1 MLLRRRGLTGQRYDL
16 VDDDGEVARVR
27 LRHLRQGATV
37 TAPDGSGWRIERE
50 PRFGAWQTRP
60 LEGDGDGGPL
70 VTVDKGFSRER
81 YRLRWEAGQ
90 LVLVRRRGFH
100 RRRLGLVDAHG
111 APVGEVVR
119 ATVWTGAY
127 DLRLPAYPESVTA
140 TIAFLVVLLN
150 RRDNSATW
158 S

>member
-1 MLLRRRGLTGQRYDL
+1 VLLRRRGLTGMHYDL
-16 VDDDGEVARVR
+16 VDGDGEVVRVR

-37 TAPDGSGWRIERE
+37 TASDGSGWRIDRA
-50 PRFGAWQTRP
+50 PGFGAWLTRP
-60 LEGDGDGGPL
+60 IDDGEPL
-70 VTVDKGFSRER
+70 VTIGKGFSRER
-81 YRLRWEAGQ
+81 YELDWDGGH

-100 RRRLGLVDAHG
+100 RRRMDLLDGHG
-111 APVGEVVR
+111 AVIGDVVR

-127 DLRLPAYPESVTA
+127 ELRLPPFPEAVTA
-140 TIAFLVVLLN
+140 TVAFLVVLLN